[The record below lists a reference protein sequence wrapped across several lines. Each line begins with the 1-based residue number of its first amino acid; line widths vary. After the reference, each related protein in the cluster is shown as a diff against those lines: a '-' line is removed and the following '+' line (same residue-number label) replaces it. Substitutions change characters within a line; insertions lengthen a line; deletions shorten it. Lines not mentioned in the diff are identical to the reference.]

1 MKTFKIKTKQFW
13 SACLI
18 WLLCT
23 FNLSACDF
31 FYGGMT
37 GTSYNE
43 MFDAMWN
50 DYNETYALFE
60 VRNVDWEGQYR
71 LHKPNISESMTDKEF
86 FAECAAMLYT
96 LKDSHVYIKTPFGS
110 MNSGEDILPPDAF
123 SLNEVCAQY
132 IDSPR
137 KCGNNIITY
146 GRLKTDST
154 VGYIHIASFS
164 SGQTGINQNQD
175 WASDIDIALEALKDT
190 RCLILDVRGNRGG
203 LTGNVSRISG
213 RFCAENKV
221 YAISRTKN
229 GKGKNDFDS
238 GVELE
243 IKKNGS
249 WQYTKP
255 ILFLT
260 NAQTMSAGEEFSM
273 AMTTQSHVIQI
284 GNHTCGVFSLA
295 LERCLSN
302 GWRYAVSV
310 QRVTDPAGNTPEG
323 TGIVPRP
330 ENLIVNVT
338 AQDDLQMKRA
348 LEIVQGL

>member
-1 MKTFKIKTKQFW
+1 M
-13 SACLI
+13 
-18 WLLCT
+18 
-23 FNLSACDF
+23 
-31 FYGGMT
+31 
-37 GTSYNE
+37 
-43 MFDAMWN
+43 
-50 DYNETYALFE
+50 
-60 VRNVDWEGQYR
+60 
-71 LHKPNISESMTDKEF
+71 
-86 FAECAAMLYT
+86 
-96 LKDSHVYIKTPFGS
+96 VY
-110 MNSGEDILPPDAF
+110 
-123 SLNEVCAQY
+123 EVCAQY

-164 SGQTGINQNQD
+164 SGQTGINQNQN
-175 WASDIDIALEALKDT
+175 WAADIDIALEALKDT
-190 RCLILDVRGNRGG
+190 RCMILDVRGNRGG

-229 GKGKNDFDS
+229 GKGKDDFDS

-255 ILFLT
+255 VLFLT

-273 AMTTQSHVIQI
+273 AMTTQPHVIQI

-302 GWRYAVSV
+302 GWRYSVSV

-323 TGIVPRP
+323 TGIVPSL
-330 ENLIVNVT
+330 ENLILNVT
-338 AQDDLQMKRA
+338 AQNDLQMNRA
-348 LEIVQGL
+348 LEIAQGL